1 MRGPDTHQETL
12 FSTVI
17 PEERVPADHLVRVR
31 PIREMV
37 DKALERLDDDFA
49 ALYAEHGRPSN
60 PLRCCFEPSC

>member
-17 PEERVPADHLVRVR
+17 PEDRVPADHPLRS
-31 PIREMV
+31 IREMV

-49 ALYAEHGRPSN
+49 ALYADTVGPRFRRRN
-60 PLRCCFEPSC
+60 CFEPSC